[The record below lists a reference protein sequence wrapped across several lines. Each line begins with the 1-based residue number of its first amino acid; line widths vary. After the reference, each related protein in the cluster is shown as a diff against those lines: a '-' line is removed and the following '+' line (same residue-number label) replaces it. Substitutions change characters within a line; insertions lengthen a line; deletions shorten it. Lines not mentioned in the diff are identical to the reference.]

1 MKTFQQFQQDLQ
13 EFAPALAP
21 LAPYVLPA
29 TAAALGAAGLIH
41 QARKQGE
48 GKRSQPVDY
57 GQGGT
62 ATPRTPNVQ
71 RPSAKITAAE
81 NQRRQALEDRRAQ
94 ARERADA
101 KAQQRIDDL
110 IGSDAERKAAAQAR
124 ANQPQIQQGLRR
136 QATRNRMNQA
146 ADRLGLPEQMTAP
159 KLMNTNM
166 LDLRTTKEK
175 QKEIK
180 IEADLLPFNPKI
192 GDRYKTSQLAPGK
205 PVLPNAR
212 GQVIVDPQSPGQKL
226 RNLQL
231 KVKYYGGY
239 PPKGPV

>member
-29 TAAALGAAGLIH
+29 TAAALGAAGLYF
-41 QARKQGE
+41 AKKQGE

-71 RPSAKITAAE
+71 RPSGKITSAE
-81 NQRRQALEDRRAQ
+81 NQRRQALQDRRDQ
-94 ARERADA
+94 ARERAAA

-110 IGSDAERKAAAQAR
+110 IGSDAERAAAARAR

-136 QATRNRMNQA
+136 QATARRMAQGAENVPPEHR
-146 ADRLGLPEQMTAP
+146 AD
-159 KLMNTNM
+159 
-166 LDLRTTKEK
+166 
-175 QKEIK
+175 
-180 IEADLLPFNPKI
+180 
-192 GDRYKTSQLAPGK
+192 
-205 PVLPNAR
+205 
-212 GQVIVDPQSPGQKL
+212 
-226 RNLQL
+226 
-231 KVKYYGGY
+231 
-239 PPKGPV
+239 